1 MRAIIVISIAI
12 TLCLESFSQ
21 KHKITIDSSQ
31 RVVSI
36 QLQPSEYDT
45 IVKYNLAGISEIQQE
60 IYQKFDD
67 KFDFIFLLLNEKN
80 IPASIKTSG
89 YCGSFINRIG
99 VGLTS
104 QTNLKNNLPSAAGS
118 DGFLKANIVLS
129 SKSIMSGPSL
139 HELLHTWAN
148 FGIPASYL
156 NGNQEIDANGH
167 WGFTG
172 GSTPGQLG
180 GFLQSSLQ
188 TNVAGNSNQYSV
200 KAFGWNANGGNSV
213 PYNMLELYLMGMIPI
228 NQVPAF
234 DGFTGLSQQINVGN
248 NLQFTATKRVTY
260 DSATLISVL
269 GGPRIP
275 SSLTA
280 QKNFRALIVVVTK
293 EPLSSSDWTYFADES
308 ERFGRSA
315 DEGTP
320 LLNFWEATDGLGK
333 MQTDNLS
340 NAIRN
345 CAIVADTN
353 NACSGTPINFN
364 VILNNNFSALTYQ
377 WTRNSIIIPNASLPT
392 LKITLDDGDT
402 IRCIV
407 NKGLSNQAISN
418 FFIAHVYKSPTVP
431 IISPV
436 GPLTLCAGDS
446 ITLTGSV
453 TGGSNQ
459 WYKNGVPVEK
469 VPNYQKLIVKD
480 SGTYYLNIA
489 NTYNLLYNP
498 LLKISCGVTSSPV
511 VVKLNTPISPT
522 ITTIGPSI
530 FCSGD
535 STILTS
541 SATNGN
547 QWSINGNPINGANGQ
562 SYTVKASGNYYV
574 SITNTCGISISSAS
588 KTVTVNPLPS
598 KPIIS
603 WNGNQFSTASG
614 LSLYQWYLNGIPING
629 AAIYT
634 YMPTVTGS
642 FKVDVYNN
650 FGCKNTSDSYQLV
663 VTATPSISPFNSG
676 LYILY
681 PNPATNEVWIELP
694 ESPISN
700 TKINLLSG
708 LGMILQSFHT
718 NQKKNKVQLQG
729 LAKGLYYLE
738 VNNGKYKHTI
748 SLIIN

>member
-1 MRAIIVISIAI
+1 M
-12 TLCLESFSQ
+12 
-21 KHKITIDSSQ
+21 
-31 RVVSI
+31 
-36 QLQPSEYDT
+36 
-45 IVKYNLAGISEIQQE
+45 
-60 IYQKFDD
+60 
-67 KFDFIFLLLNEKN
+67 
-80 IPASIKTSG
+80 
-89 YCGSFINRIG
+89 
-99 VGLTS
+99 
-104 QTNLKNNLPSAAGS
+104 
-118 DGFLKANIVLS
+118 
-129 SKSIMSGPSL
+129 
-139 HELLHTWAN
+139 
-148 FGIPASYL
+148 
-156 NGNQEIDANGH
+156 
-167 WGFTG
+167 
-172 GSTPGQLG
+172 
-180 GFLQSSLQ
+180 
-188 TNVAGNSNQYSV
+188 
-200 KAFGWNANGGNSV
+200 
-213 PYNMLELYLMGMIPI
+213 
-228 NQVPAF
+228 
-234 DGFTGLSQQINVGN
+234 
-248 NLQFTATKRVTY
+248 
-260 DSATLISVL
+260 
-269 GGPRIP
+269 
-275 SSLTA
+275 
-280 QKNFRALIVVVTK
+280 
-293 EPLSSSDWTYFADES
+293 
-308 ERFGRSA
+308 
-315 DEGTP
+315 
-320 LLNFWEATDGLGK
+320 
-333 MQTDNLS
+333 
-340 NAIRN
+340 
-345 CAIVADTN
+345 
-353 NACSGTPINFN
+353 
-364 VILNNNFSALTYQ
+364 
-377 WTRNSIIIPNASLPT
+377 
-392 LKITLDDGDT
+392 
-402 IRCIV
+402 
-407 NKGLSNQAISN
+407 
-418 FFIAHVYKSPTVP
+418 
-431 IISPV
+431 
-436 GPLTLCAGDS
+436 
-446 ITLTGSV
+446 
-453 TGGSNQ
+453 
-459 WYKNGVPVEK
+459 
-469 VPNYQKLIVKD
+469 IVKD

-738 VNNGKYKHTI
+738 VNNGKYNHTI